1 MQEFLT
7 EAEER
12 MATLDQDILLFEKAG
27 PDADVLPRI
36 FRAAH
41 NIKGSC
47 GFLKL
52 MRLGALAH
60 AVEDVLSRC
69 RDHKIHT
76 TPQMSDLLL
85 AAFDQMRLLLATIGA
100 TGSEPAGDDAALIA
114 VLGLAAGGQS
124 FSLPDTYNRRSAGHE
139 KPSASLR
146 VHVDV
151 LENLMALTGELVLAR
166 NQLLAQSSAE
176 TLPLQRLNTLVSG
189 LQAEVLRARMQ
200 PVMQAWRPLP
210 RLLRDTVRVTGKPI
224 GLEMAGA
231 ETALDRHVLDTIRD
245 PLAHLVRNAA
255 VHGVEEAQ
263 ARCAAGK
270 PAEAVIRL
278 SAHTAEG
285 YVLVSVIDDGRGLDA
300 AHIGD
305 MAVAR
310 GLVTPAKLAEMCA
323 DDIIRFILQPGFST
337 AADVTTEAGRGV
349 GLDAVRSAVEKIGGT
364 IQISSK
370 LGQGSCF
377 TLRLPLTLAI
387 VPAII
392 AQAGGR
398 FYAVPQTAVQE
409 LVQCDRQDIEYMD
422 GQPVM
427 HLRGHLVPL
436 YPLVDILPSVAV
448 EKKIVEKKYQQAV
461 ILRGE
466 GIALGLLVD
475 AIQSAED
482 VVVKPLPH
490 GLSDITGL
498 LGCAILGGG
507 DVAMILDINR
517 LVQHVVPAHDLPLR
531 PEAAP
536 VVEERVDALLF
547 RHTAAGAIQAVDIAA
562 VVRVCDL
569 SRCDVVQDSAG
580 KYFLPQGDELI
591 PFAAE
596 GACPEQAKIGILLRY
611 RDHVVAL
618 AALDV
623 LDILAL
629 APPSA
634 VAPHQMLKGEMVE
647 WVNVQKLCNVP
658 NQEISADQGPRRIL
672 LVDDSAFFCNLLLPV
687 LHGAGYAVVTAANVD
702 AALSLYSAGQVFSAI
717 ISDIEMPGMSG
728 FDLAKRIKVQGG
740 RWQHLPLLALSA
752 HSTRHDDMRARAAG
766 FDVLIN
772 KFDRDS
778 LLRHLAKNIQV
789 AS

>member
-1 MQEFLT
+1 M
-7 EAEER
+7 
-12 MATLDQDILLFEKAG
+12 
-27 PDADVLPRI
+27 
-36 FRAAH
+36 
-41 NIKGSC
+41 
-47 GFLKL
+47 
-52 MRLGALAH
+52 
-60 AVEDVLSRC
+60 
-69 RDHKIHT
+69 
-76 TPQMSDLLL
+76 
-85 AAFDQMRLLLATIGA
+85 
-100 TGSEPAGDDAALIA
+100 
-114 VLGLAAGGQS
+114 
-124 FSLPDTYNRRSAGHE
+124 
-139 KPSASLR
+139 
-146 VHVDV
+146 
-151 LENLMALTGELVLAR
+151 
-166 NQLLAQSSAE
+166 
-176 TLPLQRLNTLVSG
+176 
-189 LQAEVLRARMQ
+189 
-200 PVMQAWRPLP
+200 
-210 RLLRDTVRVTGKPI
+210 
-224 GLEMAGA
+224 
-231 ETALDRHVLDTIRD
+231 
-245 PLAHLVRNAA
+245 
-255 VHGVEEAQ
+255 
-263 ARCAAGK
+263 
-270 PAEAVIRL
+270 
-278 SAHTAEG
+278 
-285 YVLVSVIDDGRGLDA
+285 
-300 AHIGD
+300 
-305 MAVAR
+305 
-310 GLVTPAKLAEMCA
+310 
-323 DDIIRFILQPGFST
+323 
-337 AADVTTEAGRGV
+337 
-349 GLDAVRSAVEKIGGT
+349 
-364 IQISSK
+364 
-370 LGQGSCF
+370 
-377 TLRLPLTLAI
+377 
-387 VPAII
+387 
-392 AQAGGR
+392 
-398 FYAVPQTAVQE
+398 
-409 LVQCDRQDIEYMD
+409 
-422 GQPVM
+422 
-427 HLRGHLVPL
+427 
-436 YPLVDILPSVAV
+436 
-448 EKKIVEKKYQQAV
+448 
-461 ILRGE
+461 
-466 GIALGLLVD
+466 GLLVD

-517 LVQHVVPAHDLPLR
+517 LVQHVVPAHDLPLK
-531 PEAAP
+531 PEAAL

-547 RHTAAGAIQAVDIAA
+547 RHAAAGAIQAVDIAA

-647 WVNVQKLCNVP
+647 WVNVQKLCNVS

-752 HSTRHDDMRARAAG
+752 HSTRQDDMRARAAG

-778 LLRHLAKNIQV
+778 LLRHLAKNIQT